1 MWMSVKLGIQSA
13 TRMRIVKTQTAR
25 THANVALVTMVMGIG
40 VETSM
45 SVKQDILFALLR
57 QCAKILQAH
66 SHAPA
71 RKVTMVMGKYAKVI
85 ILGAPFSVIE
95 YNET

>member
-25 THANVALVTMVMGIG
+25 THANVALVTMVMGIR

-45 SVKQDILFALLR
+45 SVKQDLFAPPR

-85 ILGAPFSVIE
+85 IYRYSL
-95 YNET
+95 

>member
-1 MWMSVKLGIQSA
+1 MWTSVKQGIQSA
-13 TRMRIVKTQTAR
+13 TRMRGVKTQSAR
-25 THANVALVTMVMGIG
+25 TCAIVALVTMVMGIG

-45 SVKQDILFALLR
+45 SVKQDFLFVPPR

-95 YNET
+95 YNKT

>member
-1 MWMSVKLGIQSA
+1 
-13 TRMRIVKTQTAR
+13 MRGVKTQTAR

-71 RKVTMVMGKYAKVI
+71 RKVTMVMGKHAKVI
-85 ILGAPFSVIE
+85 TLGAPFRVKIKK
-95 YNET
+95 